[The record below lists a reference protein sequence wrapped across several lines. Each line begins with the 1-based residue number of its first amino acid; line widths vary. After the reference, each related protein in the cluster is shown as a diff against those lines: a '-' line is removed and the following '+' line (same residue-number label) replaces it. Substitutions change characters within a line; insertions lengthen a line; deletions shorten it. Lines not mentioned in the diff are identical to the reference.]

1 MKKQYFDTLTL
12 GYTVLIVAYGITL
25 WAMADKN
32 ASMVTLNFL
41 SRDVPD
47 FNAFQTSFSELGV
60 AKPELMTLAHRQ
72 NMSVLTMARLV
83 DFCVFP
89 NLAYF
94 HQFTL
99 PNSTS
104 GTVLNQFLSTKDY
117 ADFNAKWNQIDFK
130 AWFVNP
136 SPELLPLNLMSRK
149 GPKHLLPWCICVNS
163 VIDKFVNDTS
173 KKYEDAN
180 TAFKGCIATQ
190 HNVPR
195 QKVAWPDSVDKEEI
209 TSRKTIS
216 RYHMLFIVCVAY
228 LINTLYNRIDFSSD
242 GDMMINN
249 ILRVSALVLAICLWI
264 LPIAKVPSAMIMTFM
279 STSTIMF
286 VPGFVSHL
294 ALTELVWMW
303 ILTPDRRTSFI
314 HPFVFYVTLLALTFL
329 ALCENGVF
337 TLEIFINHY
346 FLCNVVAW
354 LYTAVMFFMHF
365 RCGNWTEDTK
375 SDNPVAAAGS
385 HNITAYFIVCI
396 TVALIYVFTMVP
408 TYPYSTEPNILWIL
422 PILFVTVAFGGAV
435 WVEHLYDG
443 AEVSDGKKLSFTSHL
458 INMGHVLVVM
468 VVLIYF
474 TGQAMTMSY
483 GDTFLAKGGLMPNR
497 AEFSLSVPNP
507 SLSPEFLLLP

>member
-1 MKKQYFDTLTL
+1 
-12 GYTVLIVAYGITL
+12 
-25 WAMADKN
+25 MADKN

-60 AKPELMTLAHRQ
+60 AKPELMTSAHRK
-72 NMSVLTMARLV
+72 NMSMATQARLI
-83 DFCVFP
+83 DQCVFP
-89 NLAYF
+89 EVAFAYVSTDSQNLARYI
-94 HQFTL
+94 
-99 PNSTS
+99 
-104 GTVLNQFLSTKDY
+104 STKDY
-117 ADFNAKWNQIDFK
+117 ADFDASWRRIDFQ
-130 AWFVNP
+130 AWFGMSASVPILVP
-136 SPELLPLNLMSRK
+136 SLLTSRMS
-149 GPKHLLPWCICVNS
+149 PQHTLPWCRCVTN
-163 VIDKFVNDTS
+163 VIRAFNNATLGKT
-173 KKYEDAN
+173 YEDAN

-228 LINTLYNRIDFSSD
+228 LINTLYNRIDFSPD
-242 GDMMINN
+242 GDIMINN
-249 ILRVSALVLAICLWI
+249 ILRVSTLVLAICLWI
-264 LPIAKVPSAMIMTFM
+264 VPIAKVPSAMIMTFM

-346 FLCNVVAW
+346 FLCNVMAW

-443 AEVSDGKKLSFTSHL
+443 VEKSDGKKLSFTSHL

-507 SLSPEFLLLP
+507 ALSPEFLLLP